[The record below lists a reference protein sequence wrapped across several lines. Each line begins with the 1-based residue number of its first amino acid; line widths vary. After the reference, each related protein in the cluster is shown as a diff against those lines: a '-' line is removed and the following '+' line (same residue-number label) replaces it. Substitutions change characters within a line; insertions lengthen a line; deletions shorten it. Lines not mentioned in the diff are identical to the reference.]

1 MTKYVVSTNI
11 KKSVEEHEFWEKD
24 QETIIIVKGYRWGSW
39 NVTTSDKNEPDFVRV
54 HNPLGPESLLSIDM
68 NSCCDNNIVD
78 TDLISLDDVWY
89 SDIIYPDNF
98 TELER
103 EYMDELLDKDGS
115 EGWEQEGWIQ
125 TETECWV
132 HGDLSIEKV

>member
-1 MTKYVVSTNI
+1 MTKFVVSTKY

-24 QETIIIVKGYRWGSW
+24 QDTIIIVKGYRWGSW
-39 NVTTSDKNEPDFVRV
+39 YVTSSDKNEPDFVRV

-68 NSCCDNNIVD
+68 NNCCDNNIVD
-78 TDLISLDDVWY
+78 VDLISLDDVWCN
-89 SDIIYPDNF
+89 DIIYPDNF
-98 TELER
+98 TETER

-125 TETECWV
+125 TETECWI